1 MFKLLV
7 ELFKIAST
15 KAIILGG
22 VLIVFSGV
30 FELVGVGF
38 IATTIKLL
46 SERKSDLIEV
56 CIPNYC
62 TGIFFS
68 SNQIIFLTLFMIVA
82 SYGVR
87 WFTLLAL
94 QWYGIK
100 FTFEISKKCI
110 LTLFDWL
117 PSEINKYGGVAKV
130 SNLITVKIPLI
141 TRSIIVP
148 CFYIVNS
155 SIYGAFILFICL
167 ALNAKF
173 TLLLLSFII
182 LIYLALLIIFKSKLS
197 LNSKNISSFSDRYM
211 SEINSF
217 IRSFDEL
224 KLKISIKEDVD
235 RIAQALASLNKAVLT
250 NQVIGF
256 TPRYLI
262 ELFILVGIFVYFT
275 FFIGFSLNLQ
285 ELTSIA
291 LILFLLQKLLPQV
304 QLAYSSLIDIRGNIE
319 VAHDLLYVLEKE
331 VYPKNSEYRES
342 FDEIKI
348 KGAVGGMDKSKP
360 LIEINNILLQ
370 KGNVYL
376 IKGESGAGKSSFLGF
391 LMGHLPYQSGSYFI
405 DGKLIDL
412 AQKNFLAGSTT
423 YIPQN
428 FFFREQKLNE
438 IFSNQ
443 NSLSILS
450 KPLS

>member
-68 SNQIIFLTLFMIVA
+68 SNQIIFYAIYDCC

-155 SIYGAFILFICL
+155 SIYGHSFSYICL

-182 LIYLALLIIFKSKLS
+182 LIYLTLLIIFKSKLS

-256 TPRYLI
+256 TQ
-262 ELFILVGIFVYFT
+262 GI
-275 FFIGFSLNLQ
+275 
-285 ELTSIA
+285 
-291 LILFLLQKLLPQV
+291 
-304 QLAYSSLIDIRGNIE
+304 
-319 VAHDLLYVLEKE
+319 
-331 VYPKNSEYRES
+331 
-342 FDEIKI
+342 
-348 KGAVGGMDKSKP
+348 
-360 LIEINNILLQ
+360 
-370 KGNVYL
+370 
-376 IKGESGAGKSSFLGF
+376 
-391 LMGHLPYQSGSYFI
+391 
-405 DGKLIDL
+405 
-412 AQKNFLAGSTT
+412 
-423 YIPQN
+423 
-428 FFFREQKLNE
+428 
-438 IFSNQ
+438 
-443 NSLSILS
+443 
-450 KPLS
+450 